1 MTDALYQWYSIGI
14 VRMSMGGLHSL
25 LRTLNTV
32 MENTY
37 RNPFEKAYL
46 NH

>member
-1 MTDALYQWYSIGI
+1 MTEEIYIFGIALM
-14 VRMSMGGLHSL
+14 RMSMGGLHSL